1 MRKKIQPAILFAIYG
16 ILILW
21 AIAFKCNIDS
31 FLRIE
36 LNQAKTLTER
46 FLHDIIPF
54 RKFVLD
60 MAEGDWIEL
69 VAFIL
74 NFALLIPLGI
84 LLSFYMS
91 PKRAVGT
98 ALACSF
104 AVELYQLFSCMG
116 GLDPTDVLINTLGAV
131 TGVWLYRKIRP
142 KMQDKTVEK
151 ILWSVSAVF
160 APLALYALVSTV
172 LAFPRY
178 IGYWTN

>member
-1 MRKKIQPAILFAIYG
+1 MKKKPVTTLLIIYG

-21 AIAFKCNIDS
+21 AIVFKFNIDS

-54 RKFVLD
+54 HKFVLD

-69 VAFIL
+69 AAFLL
-74 NFALLIPLGI
+74 NFVLLMPLGI

-98 ALACSF
+98 ALSCSF

-116 GLDPTDVLINTLGAV
+116 GLDPTDILINTLGAAA
-131 TGVWLYRKIRP
+131 GVWLYRKIRP

-151 ILWSVSAVF
+151 ILWSVSAAF
-160 APLALYALVSTV
+160 APLALYALVSTA

-178 IGYWTN
+178 IEYWTK